1 MAESAPEPP
10 PKGESFPVADVRS
23 SRAASASSS
32 GQSLI
37 TRVWLLTGLCLIV
50 AIVLVVWNQKPSGP
64 GITIRFEQGHGLKP
78 GNTLQHRGIEVGE
91 VTTVQ
96 LDAASEG
103 VVVTVELQPQAKS
116 LARHGSEFWIV
127 RPRVSLTRITGLDT
141 VVGARYLSVQP
152 GPENSDPKFDFDGLE
167 TPLTLIDS
175 EAVDVSIQFSEGH
188 GLSVGDQVRH
198 RGIVVGEV
206 TTVDLN
212 KDLNGVTVL
221 ARLAASATRLARAG
235 TQFWVER
242 PAVNAAEVRG
252 LDTLL
257 GGRYIAVQPGAADGE
272 LQTEFE
278 GVTNAPTGELPEGGL
293 EIMLEATTRGGLK
306 RGVPVLYRGL
316 PIGRVFAVG
325 LASDAASVDARA
337 WIEAPYR
344 HLVRTNTQF
353 WMMSGID
360 VSVGLSG
367 VQVSADS
374 LSSIMLGGISLATP
388 DAPGVPVSTGHRFTC
403 ATKAEDEWLE
413 WRPRLALGVDSLPS
427 GGMLPKPVRAS
438 LRWQTKVFGFR
449 RDRQRSG
456 WVLPLSDGR
465 LFGPA
470 DLLSPVAEALD
481 GKTTL
486 EAAGQS
492 LVVTADNTSVIG
504 PLAVVTSTESFAE
517 PDTRWPRERIKRS
530 DEPID
535 CLVITSGIEPLS
547 ISAARF
553 TASKVGWSVDPA
565 VSLTADHHG
574 ACVVS
579 RETGDVV
586 GVVVIQDTAAIVVP
600 SPG

>member
-1 MAESAPEPP
+1 VSGVSFQLAIVRWINGKQDAYPTFQLWTEHKDASGMAESAPGPP
-10 PKGESFPVADVRS
+10 PEGGSFPVADVRS
-23 SRAASASSS
+23 SKAASAKSS
-32 GQSLI
+32 GKGLI
-37 TRVWLLTGLCLIV
+37 TRVWLLTGLCLVV

-64 GITIRFEQGHGLKP
+64 SITIRFEQGHGLKP

-91 VTTVQ
+91 VTAVQ
-96 LDAASEG
+96 LDAANDG
-103 VVVTVELQPQAKS
+103 VVVTVELQPRAKS

-152 GPENSDPKFDFDGLE
+152 GPENSDSKFAFDGLE

-206 TTVDLN
+206 TSVDLN

-252 LDTLL
+252 LDTLV

-272 LQTEFE
+272 PQTEFE
-278 GVTNAPTGELPEGGL
+278 GVTNAPAGELPEGGL

-353 WMMSGID
+353 WMTSGID

-388 DAPGVPVSTGHRFTC
+388 DAPGDSVSTGHRFAC
-403 ATKAEDEWLE
+403 ATKAKDEWLE
-413 WRPRLALGVDSLPS
+413 WRPRLALGADSLPP
-427 GGMLPKPVRAS
+427 GGMLPKPLRAS
-438 LRWQTKVFGFR
+438 LRWQTKLFGFR

-456 WVLPLSDGR
+456 WVLPLADGR
-465 LFGPA
+465 LLGPA

-492 LVVTADNTSVIG
+492 LS
-504 PLAVVTSTESFAE
+504 
-517 PDTRWPRERIKRS
+517 
-530 DEPID
+530 
-535 CLVITSGIEPLS
+535 
-547 ISAARF
+547 
-553 TASKVGWSVDPA
+553 
-565 VSLTADHHG
+565 
-574 ACVVS
+574 
-579 RETGDVV
+579 
-586 GVVVIQDTAAIVVP
+586 
-600 SPG
+600 